1 MKNALPEP
9 DRKFSLPAAIQNGLL
24 FNLVCAVYFI
34 WIAPVVVNAGDKAMR
49 DPEATFVWLGV
60 ALALVCL
67 GEVWAF
73 PVKMRFVRQAIG
85 REKEV
90 NAGVFYLWIFH
101 AVISIILLFQIAG
114 CFGVKVGLEPE
125 KAFPWWLGL
134 LIPLSVIKELVF
146 SAFLLS
152 DKSDDSKSPDNTE
165 TDDPRYSRPSTREWI
180 ADAILVGYAC
190 LAYSAT
196 WSAIT
201 VNMKINDGHPVL
213 TALNC
218 FLAVLLFLIFY
229 LPLRIPYWIEECSRI
244 ETTADKWR
252 LAASLLVVL
261 VPAMWLLR

>member
-1 MKNALPEP
+1 M
-9 DRKFSLPAAIQNGLL
+9 
-24 FNLVCAVYFI
+24 
-34 WIAPVVVNAGDKAMR
+34 
-49 DPEATFVWLGV
+49 
-60 ALALVCL
+60 
-67 GEVWAF
+67 
-73 PVKMRFVRQAIG
+73 
-85 REKEV
+85 

-114 CFGVKVGLEPE
+114 CFGVKVGLQPD

-152 DKSDDSKSPDNTE
+152 DKSDGSKPPNNTE

-180 ADAILVGYAC
+180 ADVILVGYAC

-201 VNMKINDGHPVL
+201 VNMKIDGGHPIL
-213 TALNC
+213 TALNG

-244 ETTADKWR
+244 ETTADRWR
-252 LAASLLVVL
+252 LTASLLVVL
-261 VPAMWLLR
+261 VPALRLLR